1 MRLLKNSDFV
11 SVKGEWERRM
21 GERGEGREYGP
32 EGGGRRSRPWCGAR
46 KGQLDSLQAA
56 AAQNYTP
63 HLRKPQTHTEA

>member
-1 MRLLKNSDFV
+1 
-11 SVKGEWERRM
+11 M

-32 EGGGRRSRPWCGAR
+32 EGGGQRSRPWCGAR

-56 AAQNYTP
+56 TAQNYTP